1 MRISDWSSD
10 VCSSDLR
17 AGASLVTRAPLRRAR
32 RVGDGWRAKLGE
44 EEMSAAVIVNAA
56 GAWADEVA
64 AACGVA
70 PLGIQP
76 YRRTVLQLRLGV
88 AVPAEL
94 PLVIHVGGEFYFKG
108 ESVGRVWLSPH
119 DETPTG
125 AHDAAPR
132 SEEHTSELQSLM
144 RISYAVFCLKKKK
157 HTIPMIHTS

>member
-1 MRISDWSSD
+1 
-10 VCSSDLR
+10 
-17 AGASLVTRAPLRRAR
+17 
-32 RVGDGWRAKLGE
+32 
-44 EEMSAAVIVNAA
+44 MSAAVIVNAA

-108 ESVGRVWLSPH
+108 ESAG
-119 DETPTG
+119 
-125 AHDAAPR
+125 R
-132 SEEHTSELQSLM
+132 SEERRVGKSVSVRVDLGGRCIIKQKKQSNTTNLPD
-144 RISYAVFCLKKKK
+144 ANK
-157 HTIPMIHTS
+157 